1 MNNRVSF
8 FFSFVFLC
16 FCSPHIFAQ
25 SEDPIIPASGS
36 NVQAFIPKGWKMIL
50 QSTGD
55 LNKDGLADEAIVI
68 ENMDARN
75 VIENEGFG
83 QPKLNLNY
91 RILLVLFR
99 TRADAYQLAVKNY
112 GFIPSE
118 NQEESPCLADPL
130 MQEGGMTIEKGLLK
144 IHYQYFLSC
153 GSWYLTNKDYTFR
166 FQQQKFLL
174 IGYDEY
180 SLHRS
185 SGAQS
190 MTSINFLTKK
200 RSDTTGGNEF
210 NEKENKAKTIW
221 STIQTAHL
229 LDLATLSEEAVEKVL
244 E

>member
-1 MNNRVSF
+1 MKYIFILITLAGTN
-8 FFSFVFLC
+8 L
-16 FCSPHIFAQ
+16 FAQ
-25 SEDPIIPASGS
+25 TDDHPIIPASGS
-36 NVQAFIPKGWKMIL
+36 NVQAFIPLGWKMIV

-55 LNKDGLADEAIVI
+55 LNKDGLADKAIVI
-68 ENMDARN
+68 ESMDARN
-75 VIENEGFG
+75 IIENEGFR

-99 TRADAYQLAVKNY
+99 TRAETYQLAVKNY

-130 MQEGGMTIEKGLLK
+130 MQDGGITIEKGLLK
-144 IHYQYFLSC
+144 IHYQYFFSC
-153 GSWYLTNKDYTFR
+153 GSWYITNKEYTFR

-200 RSDTTGGNEF
+200 RSDATGGNEF
-210 NEKENKAKTIW
+210 HEEENKTKTIW
-221 STIQTAHL
+221 NTITAPEL
-229 LDLATLSEEAVEKVL
+229 LDLATLSEEAIEQVL